1 MAIDYNQPVET
12 FDVQKEVGGDVT
24 LEIADGEEIAVTNVS
39 FSSEANTSEVQ
50 YTTGY
55 FQTIAVTGVTYS
67 GSFEIAGNAYNTR
80 SEGWS
85 DGTQGEDTS
94 TLSLPENI
102 DSMTITDGVKTYTFT
117 NVLLNSV
124 SKDVPSDDRT
134 SASFDFMAEKMYVST
149 VGANGE
155 EEAA

>member
-1 MAIDYNQPVET
+1 MAIDYNQPDGQDY
-12 FDVQKEVGGDVT
+12 DVQKEVGGDVT
-24 LEIADGEEIAVTNVS
+24 LEITDGTEIAVTNVS
-39 FSSEANTSEVQ
+39 FSAEANTSEVQ

-67 GSFEIAGNAYNTR
+67 GSFEIAGNAYETR
-80 SEGWS
+80 SQGWS
-85 DGTQGEDTS
+85 DGTGGENTS
-94 TLSLPENI
+94 TVSLPSNI
-102 DSMTITDGVKTYTFT
+102 DSMTITDGVGKAYTFT

-134 SASFDFMAEKMYVST
+134 SASFDFMAEKMYVS
-149 VGANGE
+149 GEE

>member
-1 MAIDYNQPVET
+1 MAIDYNQPDSQD

-24 LEIADGEEIAVTNVS
+24 LELTDGEEIPVTNVS

-50 YTTGY
+50 YTDGY

-67 GSFEIAGNAYNTR
+67 GSFEIAGNAYDTR
-80 SEGWS
+80 SKGWS
-85 DGTQGEDTS
+85 DGTNGEDTS
-94 TLSLPENI
+94 TLSLPSNI

-134 SASFDFMAEKMYVST
+134 SASFDFMAEKMYVLT
-149 VGANGE
+149 VGANE

>member
-1 MAIDYNQPVET
+1 MAIEYNQPDETT

-24 LEIADGEEIAVTNVS
+24 LEIGDGEEIAVTNVS

-55 FQTIAVTGVTYS
+55 YQTIAVTGVTYS
-67 GSFEIAGNAYNTR
+67 GSFEIAGNAYETR
-80 SEGWS
+80 SKGWN
-85 DGTQGEDTS
+85 DGTEGENNTAAA
-94 TLSLPENI
+94 SLPGHI
-102 DSMTITDGVKTYTFT
+102 DSMTITDGVGKAYTFT

-134 SASFDFMAEKMYVST
+134 SASFDFMAEKMYVSSE
-149 VGANGE
+149 E